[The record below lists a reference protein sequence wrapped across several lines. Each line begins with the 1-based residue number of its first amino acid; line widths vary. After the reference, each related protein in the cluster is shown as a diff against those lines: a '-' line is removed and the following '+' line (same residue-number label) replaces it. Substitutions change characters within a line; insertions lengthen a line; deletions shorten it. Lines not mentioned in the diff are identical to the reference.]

1 MGEGPAMGR
10 EAARSAAADALGLR
24 ISLFFGAIYL
34 AYGVV
39 VPYFP
44 VWLDARGLDPLQIS
58 TVTAAPLFVRLLV
71 TPGVGLL
78 ADRLGNYRLV
88 IVSLAWAALSMVVAL
103 GFASGYWP
111 ILLVGVAFL
120 LSNSTM
126 LPLVETVAV
135 RAVRAEGL
143 DYGRMRLWGSV
154 TFIVANFLGGLAI
167 EAWGGGFALWMIML
181 STSATIA
188 AAHGLPRA
196 VPGAAAGTALASGA
210 EARPT
215 IAPRALALPRPD
227 WRSSSPM
234 RLLRSR
240 LFVLFLIAIGCTHG
254 AHATFY
260 TFGALH
266 WRAEGLPAAWVGTLW
281 AIGVSAEV
289 LLFAFSAPIVRRF
302 GPVQLIFAGA
312 AASVVRW
319 GAMAFDPSLALLVP
333 LQILHALTYGAAH
346 LGAILFISRAV
357 PHRGMGSAQSF
368 YSTIAAGLALGTV
381 GLISGALYAR
391 IGGEV
396 FLVPAAVAAIGCA
409 AGLFLMRG
417 WNGQPLW
424 EDDEPAAAPASPKA
438 PEQAG

>member
-1 MGEGPAMGR
+1 VKGPIINR

-24 ISLFFGAIYL
+24 ISLFFGAIFL

-58 TVTAAPLFVRLLV
+58 TVTATPLFVRLLV
-71 TPGVGLL
+71 TPGIGLL
-78 ADRLGNYRLV
+78 ADRLGNYRVV
-88 IVSLAWAALSMVVAL
+88 IVALAWVALAMVIAL

-111 ILLVGVAFL
+111 ILLIGVAFL

-154 TFIVANFLGGLAI
+154 TFIAANFLGGLAI

-181 STSATIA
+181 SASATIA
-188 AAHGLPRA
+188 AAHWLPKSAPR
-196 VPGAAAGTALASGA
+196 
-210 EARPT
+210 T
-215 IAPRALALPRPD
+215 IAGAALPRGARPVTPRASALAQPD
-227 WRSSSPM
+227 WCASSPM

-289 LLFAFSAPIVRRF
+289 LLFAFSRPIVRRF
-302 GPVQLIFAGA
+302 GAVQLIFAGA
-312 AASVVRW
+312 VASVVRW
-319 GAMAFDPSLALLVP
+319 GAMAFDPPLTLLVP
-333 LQILHALTYGAAH
+333 LQALHALTYGAAH

-368 YSTIAAGLALGTV
+368 YSTIAAGLALGAV
-381 GLISGALYAR
+381 GLISGALYGR

-396 FLVPAAVAAIGCA
+396 FLVPAAVAGIGCV
-409 AGLFLMRG
+409 AGLLLMRG

-424 EDDEPAAAPASPKA
+424 EDDEAATGAS
-438 PEQAG
+438 